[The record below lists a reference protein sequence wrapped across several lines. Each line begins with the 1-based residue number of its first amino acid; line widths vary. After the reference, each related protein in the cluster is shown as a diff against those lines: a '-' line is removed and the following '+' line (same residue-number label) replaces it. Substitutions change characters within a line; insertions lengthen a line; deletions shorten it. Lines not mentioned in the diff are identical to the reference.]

1 MRKTVNV
8 CGVNHVSGISKKT
21 DKPYDFT
28 EIHFTYQDDYV
39 AGLKADHATVNQ
51 SMIGNRQILVG
62 EDLDM
67 VFHVYQN
74 RVVVDAV
81 L

>member
-1 MRKTVNV
+1 MRKVVNV
-8 CGVNHVSGISKKT
+8 CGVNHAKGVSKKT
-21 DKPYDFT
+21 NNPYDFT

-39 AGLKADHATVNQ
+39 AGLKADNAIINQ
-51 SMIGNRQILVG
+51 KMLGDREIMVG
-62 EDLDM
+62 EDLDL